1 MKRFQIKELW
11 IENQRNNFKGDSGKN
26 NIVSTVSSKEVDTLG
41 NDARVNMLRLSP
53 QEFFMSH
60 HLSCHIRFLPP
71 AFLEEREKT
80 SLGQIILF

>member
-1 MKRFQIKELW
+1 MRKFW
-11 IENQRNNFKGDSGKN
+11 IENPRNCFKGNSGKN
-26 NIVSTVSSKEVDTLG
+26 NIVSTVTSKEVDTLG
-41 NDARVNMLRLSP
+41 NNSKVNMLRLSP

-71 AFLEEREKT
+71 AFLGGREKT